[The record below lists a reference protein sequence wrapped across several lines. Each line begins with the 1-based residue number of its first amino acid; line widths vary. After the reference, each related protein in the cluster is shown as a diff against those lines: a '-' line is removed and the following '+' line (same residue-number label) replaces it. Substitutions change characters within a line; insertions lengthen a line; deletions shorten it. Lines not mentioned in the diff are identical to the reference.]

1 MQWMWVLSAIAMQK
15 ILDTGLHF
23 LLSCLYTEIYFCWKI
38 MLNVQTLVD
47 TQTILICRNSP
58 SCVDRES
65 WWNMTMACDSGGWL
79 NMTYLWQ
86 TRHGDAINIAIS
98 LSTFHIASPAPRCAM
113 ARQNVM
119 LRNRYKCTFYIRHH
133 NERWCYFDYVV
144 EIVIDI
150 DQHQTLN
157 KVIQSCELC
166 IVKCKLISIFTFITA
181 LAR

>member
-23 LLSCLYTEIYFCWKI
+23 LLSCLYTERYFCRKR

-98 LSTFHIASPAPRCAM
+98 LSTFHFASPAPRCAM

-119 LRNRYKCTFYIRHH
+119 LLVRPIC
-133 NERWCYFDYVV
+133 W
-144 EIVIDI
+144 EIVTNVHSTSVIITNVDV
-150 DQHQTLN
+150 TL
-157 KVIQSCELC
+157 ITLL
-166 IVKCKLISIFTFITA
+166 KL
-181 LAR
+181 L